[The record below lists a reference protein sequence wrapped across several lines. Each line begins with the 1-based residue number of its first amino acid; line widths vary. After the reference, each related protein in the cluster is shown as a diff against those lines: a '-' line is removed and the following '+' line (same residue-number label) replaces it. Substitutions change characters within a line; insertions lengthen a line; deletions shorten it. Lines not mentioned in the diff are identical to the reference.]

1 MMTLPE
7 YLEKHD
13 HSLTPLAE
21 PSLLELSPSGGWTP
35 SDTAEAADNV
45 KVWTDPGLHRDGF
58 QPTIIVS
65 AARITPELDPDVALD
80 RLNDNAA
87 TLPDWHMRAS
97 TRSTDEQGRLVSD
110 SLGNYR
116 LEGLELTA
124 STLTTVWTEGGAT
137 IMRQVVVTTFSDQLF
152 AHTDALRAA
161 P

>member
-7 YLEKHD
+7 YLAEHG
-13 HSLTPLAE
+13 HSLSPLAD
-21 PSLLELSPSGGWTP
+21 PTLLELSPGGGWAV
-35 SDTAEAADNV
+35 SEIAEAATNV

-65 AARITPELDPDVALD
+65 AARITPGLDPNVVLD
-80 RLNDNAA
+80 RLHDNAA
-87 TLPDWHMRAS
+87 TLPEWHVRAS
-97 TRSTDEQGRLVSD
+97 ARSTDEQGRLVSD

-124 STLTTVWTEGGAT
+124 STLTTVWTEGGST
-137 IMRQVVVTTFSDQLF
+137 IIRQVVVTTFSDQLF